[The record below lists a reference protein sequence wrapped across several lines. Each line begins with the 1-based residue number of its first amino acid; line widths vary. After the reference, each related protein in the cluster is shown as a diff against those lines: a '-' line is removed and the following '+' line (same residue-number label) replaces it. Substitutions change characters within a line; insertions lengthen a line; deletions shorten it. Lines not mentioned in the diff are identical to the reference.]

1 MHMTDLWLWV
11 SFGILLVLLLAW
23 DLGVL
28 HRRPHEVRFREALWQ
43 SAFWIVLA
51 LIFNAAV
58 YVWRGPQSGLE
69 FLTAYLIEKS
79 LSVDN
84 IFVFIMIFQF
94 FRVPGAYQ
102 HRVLFWGVLGALV
115 MRAVFIVTGIR
126 LLEWF
131 HWMTY
136 VFGAFLIFT
145 GVKLVRDQGKEVDPM
160 ANPVIRWLRSVL
172 PFRTEYEG
180 PRFVVHHEGRRY
192 FTPLFLTLLVVEF
205 TDLVFAIDS
214 IPAVLA
220 VSRDL
225 FIVYTSNAFAIL
237 GLRALY
243 FVVAGFMLL
252 FAYLSYGLAAILVF
266 VGVKMMIADIYHV
279 PITWSLAFI
288 AATLAVAL
296 LASLLKAP
304 EPVLPPEVAEP
315 KPAEPVTTKSLYD

>member
-1 MHMTDLWLWV
+1 MTDLWFWL
-11 SFGILLVLLLAW
+11 SFGVLLALLLIY

-28 HRRPHEVRFREALWQ
+28 HRRPHEVHFREALWQ
-43 SAFWIVLA
+43 SAFWILLA
-51 LIFNAAV
+51 LMFNAAV
-58 YVWRGPQSGLE
+58 YAWRGPRSGLE

-94 FRVPGAYQ
+94 FRVPRAYQ

-115 MRAVFIVTGIR
+115 MRAFFILTGIR

-145 GVKLVRDQGKEVDPM
+145 AIKLVRDQGKEIDPM
-160 ANPVIRWLRSVL
+160 ANPIIRWLRQVL

-180 PRFVVHHEGRRY
+180 PRFVLRHEGSY
-192 FTPLFLTLLVVEF
+192 FFTPLFLTLLVVEF

-220 VSRDL
+220 VSRDV

-252 FAYLSYGLAAILVF
+252 FAYLSYGLAAILLF
-266 VGVKMMIADIYHV
+266 VGLKMLIADIYHV
-279 PITWSLAFI
+279 PVTWSLAFI
-288 AATLAVAL
+288 AATLAVSL
-296 LASLLKAP
+296 LASLWKVP
-304 EPVLPPEVAEP
+304 ESALAVEVADPEGRE
-315 KPAEPVTTKSLYD
+315 ATTSKNL

>member
-1 MHMTDLWLWV
+1 MIHATDVWLWV
-11 SFGILLVLLLAW
+11 SFAILLMLLLAY

-28 HRRPHEVRFREALWQ
+28 HRRPHEVRFREALSQ

-69 FLTAYLIEKS
+69 FFTAYLIEKS

-94 FRVPGAYQ
+94 FRVPPAYQ

-115 MRAVFIVTGIR
+115 MRAFFIVTGIR
-126 LLEWF
+126 LLELF

-145 GVKLVRDQGKEVDPM
+145 GIKLVRDQGKDIDPM
-160 ANPVIRWLRSVL
+160 SNPVIRWLRKVL
-172 PFRTEYEG
+172 PFRTEYSG
-180 PRFVVHHEGRRY
+180 PRFLVRHEGSLF

-243 FVVAGFMLL
+243 FVVARFMLL
-252 FAYLSYGLAAILVF
+252 FAYLSYGLATILVF
-266 VGVKMMIADIYHV
+266 VGVKMLVADFYHV

-288 AATLAVAL
+288 AATLGVAL
-296 LASLLKAP
+296 VASLLKAP
-304 EPVLPPEVAEP
+304 EPALVAEMTEAKAVEPATP
-315 KPAEPVTTKSLYD
+315 KEV